1 MVNTIV
7 ITENINLV
15 KKLLI
20 ELEKLSLNLNISK
33 VLTSKS
39 EMDKLINC
47 SNIDMVI
54 VDKSIEKE
62 CSIEFIKQFQD
73 VIVIVSYSKSCKLL
87 NQNVLNNINFILH
100 DGDLERKRVNIMR
113 ELEYIGYRFKY
124 KGSHY
129 LLDTILQLYSKQNS
143 MVDDL
148 QSVIYPII
156 AKKYDKSVYNV
167 KSSINKATEHMYYE
181 SDSTRLQ
188 EYFNFPDDIR
198 PTVKQ
203 VVFTVINKL
212 A

>member
-7 ITENINLV
+7 ITDNINLV
-15 KKLLI
+15 KKLLS
-20 ELEKLSLNLNISK
+20 ELDKLNFNLNISK
-33 VLTSKS
+33 VLTNRD
-39 EMDKLINC
+39 EMDKLIDTP
-47 SNIDMVI
+47 NIDLVM
-54 VDKSIEKE
+54 VDKSIGKE
-62 CSIEFIKQFQD
+62 CSIEFINRFKD
-73 VIVIVSYSKSCKLL
+73 IIVIVSYNKSSKLI
-87 NQNVLNNINFILH
+87 NQNVLANINLVLL

-143 MVDDL
+143 MVDNL

-156 AKKYDKSVYNV
+156 AKKYDKSVYNI

-181 SDSTRLQ
+181 CDSTRLQ
-188 EYFNFPDDIR
+188 KYFNFPDDIR